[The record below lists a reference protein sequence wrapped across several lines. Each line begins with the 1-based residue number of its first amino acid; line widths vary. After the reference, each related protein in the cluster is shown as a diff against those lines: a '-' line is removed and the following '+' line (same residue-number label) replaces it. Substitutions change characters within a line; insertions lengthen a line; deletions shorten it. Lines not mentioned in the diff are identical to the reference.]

1 MKKLIVA
8 LFAVMMMVFSAVPV
22 FAAEATASVT
32 SPVATTAPETSA
44 ATTPVS
50 NPDKG
55 NESPK
60 TGSNSDMLAY
70 ALIAAS
76 VIGCGAASAV
86 LVKMAKKN

>member
-22 FAAEATASVT
+22 FAASVT